1 MSASASRNSRYDPLQ
16 ELESTHPA
24 LSSGLKRIVDV
35 TIAGGL
41 LILLSPLLL
50 TVAVLVRITSRGP
63 ALFRQERVGVNGRP
77 FTILKLRTMV
87 VDNDDTAHRELNT
100 RELLGTDDPKTSD
113 GIFKLEA
120 DPRITGIGH
129 WLRRLSL
136 DELPQLINVVRGEM
150 SIVGPRP
157 ALQWEVDLFQQ
168 RHLRRMAVRP
178 GITGLWQVSGR
189 NQLSML
195 EMLDLDVR
203 YVEEWSPRLDLR
215 IIAMTPGVLLRGDG
229 AR

>member
-1 MSASASRNSRYDPLQ
+1 MSASHGQSSRYDSSQ
-16 ELESTHPA
+16 ELQARHPA
-24 LSSGLKRIVDV
+24 VTSPLKRIVDMV
-35 TIAGGL
+35 IAGGL
-41 LILLSPLLL
+41 LVVLSPILLLAAGLIRMS
-50 TVAVLVRITSRGP
+50 SRGP
-63 ALFRQERVGVNGRP
+63 ALFRQERVGVGGRP

-87 VDNDDTAHRELNT
+87 VVNDDSAHRELNT
-100 RELLGTDDPKTSD
+100 RELLGTHDPETSD

-120 DPRITGIGH
+120 DPRITHIGH

-136 DELPQLINVVRGEM
+136 DEFPQLINVLRGEM

-157 ALQWEVDLFQQ
+157 ALQWEVDLYQ
-168 RHLRRMAVRP
+168 RKHLARLAVRP

-203 YVEEWSPRLDLR
+203 YVEEWSPGLDLR
-215 IIAMTPGVLLRGDG
+215 IIAMTPGVMLRGDG